1 MFKNKRWRLFVSCC
15 LFQVAILSAFG
26 FDAFSQEKPESEY
39 DLRFSKLADKWDEGI
54 PLGNAMIG
62 SLVWQKDGVLRMS
75 LDHVGLWDLRSK
87 PNIKTFA
94 QYNFKWVEQ
103 QVLKRDYK
111 PVQDRYVPYG
121 KVPYPT
127 KIPGGALEFDSLSS
141 QTVSGVRLFLN
152 NALCEVNWQNGTR
165 LQAFVHASENI
176 GWFRFEN
183 APENVTPK
191 LVPPDYSGQKNEKVS
206 SGQHA
211 NAALKSLGYEQGTVI
226 QNENAIVYHQDGS
239 NGFYYEIAVAWQRN
253 GNNLEGVWTIH
264 PANNNNNDNDND
276 NNNDNT
282 NENNSTTAA
291 SEHVKKSL
299 QSSFAQSFESHGQ
312 WWKNYWAKSSVTIP
326 DAVLAKQYYNEMY
339 KFGSAARSYAPPIS
353 LQAVW
358 TADNGSLP
366 PWAGDYHHDLNTQL
380 SYWGC
385 YAGNRL
391 EEGLGYLNWLW
402 DIIPESQKFTRE
414 YFGADGLN
422 VGGVTTIQ
430 GEPMGGWIQ
439 YSMSP
444 TTSAWLAQH
453 FYLHWQYSR
462 DKEFLEKRAYP
473 YLRDVAVFLDQI
485 SVRGKQNKRKLP
497 ISSSPE
503 IYNNSLKA
511 WFLTT
516 TNYDLALI
524 RFVYTAAED
533 CAREL
538 GRNDEADRWSMILS
552 EWTDFDLDKEGALT
566 FAKDFP
572 YNESHRHFSNQM
584 AIHPLNLID
593 RSNGETDRKI
603 IDATIRKL
611 ESCGTDW
618 WCGYS
623 YAWLGNIK
631 ARNFDGDGAAKALKI
646 FAEHFCLPNT
656 FHANGD
662 QTKQGYSKY
671 TYRPFT
677 LEGNF
682 AFAAGIHEM
691 LIQSH
696 TGIIQIF
703 PAIPNA
709 WQDVSFQQLRTV
721 GAFLVSAER
730 KDGKTRRIKIQSL
743 AGERCVI
750 QPNFNG
756 AFQLSDKSVNIKEIK
771 SGQFEINLQKGQEVI
786 LEQK

>member
-1 MFKNKRWRLFVSCC
+1 
-15 LFQVAILSAFG
+15 
-26 FDAFSQEKPESEY
+26 
-39 DLRFSKLADKWDEGI
+39 
-54 PLGNAMIG
+54 
-62 SLVWQKDGVLRMS
+62 MS

-87 PNIKTFA
+87 PNVKVMS

-111 PVQDRYVPYG
+111 PVQDQYDKPYG
-121 KVPYPT
+121 QVPYPT
-127 KIPGGALEFDSLSS
+127 KIPGGALEFESLSPEN
-141 QTVSGVRLFLN
+141 VSDVRLFLN
-152 NALCEVNWQNGTR
+152 NAVCEVKWQNGTR
-165 LQAFVHASENI
+165 LQTFVHASENS

-191 LVPPDYSGQKNEKVS
+191 LVPPDYGGQKNEKVS
-206 SGQHA
+206 SSQHA
-211 NAALKSLGYEQGTVI
+211 NAALKSLGYEQGTLVRH
-226 QNENAIVYHQDGS
+226 ENAIVYHQDGAA
-239 NGFYYEIAVAWQRN
+239 GFSYEIAVVWQRN
-253 GNNLEGVWTIH
+253 GNLLEGVWTIS
-264 PANNNNNDNDND
+264 PKNGKESNV
-276 NNNDNT
+276 T
-282 NENNSTTAA
+282 NALEHAKKAA
-291 SEHVKKSL
+291 SQGFEKSL
-299 QSSFAQSFESHGQ
+299 ESHNQ

-326 DAVLAKQYYNEMY
+326 DSTLAKQYYNEMY
-339 KFGSAARSYAPPIS
+339 KFGSAARSYSPPIS

-380 SYWGC
+380 SYWIC

-391 EEGLGYLNWLW
+391 EEGSGYLNWLW
-402 DIIPESQKFTRE
+402 DIIPECQKFTRE
-414 YFGADGLN
+414 YFSADGLN
-422 VGGVTTIQ
+422 VGGVTTIK

-439 YSMSP
+439 YSMSS

-473 YLRDVAVFLDQI
+473 YLREVAVFLDEI
-485 SVRGKQNKRKLP
+485 SVRDENNKRKLP

-503 IYNNSLKA
+503 IYDNSLKA

-538 GRNDEADRWSMILS
+538 GRSDEADRWHTILS
-552 EWTDFDLDKEGALT
+552 EWTDFDLDEDGALT

-584 AIHPLNLID
+584 AIHPLGLID
-593 RSNGETDRKI
+593 RSNGEADRQI

-611 ESCGTDW
+611 DDMGPAW

-623 YAWLGNIK
+623 YSWLGNIK
-631 ARNFDGDGAAKALKI
+631 ARNMDGEGAAEALKI

-662 QTKQGYSKY
+662 QTRQGYSRF

-682 AFAAGIHEM
+682 AFAAGVHEM

-696 TGIIQIF
+696 TGAVRLF
-703 PAIPNA
+703 PAIPA
-709 WQDVSFQQLRTV
+709 SWKDVSFERLRTR
-721 GAFLVSAER
+721 GAFLVSAQR
-730 KDGKTRRIKIQSL
+730 KDGKVSSITVESEKGGILRLEKPCEGQYTEAGGKTL
-743 AGERCVI
+743 DDKNGVWTVEMNAGETI
-750 QPNFNG
+750 QIER
-756 AFQLSDKSVNIKEIK
+756 KSETKE
-771 SGQFEINLQKGQEVI
+771 
-786 LEQK
+786 